1 MLRKSK
7 DISISKDDV
16 DLFIKKRIEEEFE
29 KKKRAATYLHEGQK
43 VLQKFL
49 AIFLP

>member
-29 KKKRAATYLHEGQK
+29 RKKKSSNLFT
-43 VLQKFL
+43 
-49 AIFLP
+49 